1 MTFDPQKIQD
11 LAIDLRVELHRLSQ
25 LEAEIDRVRHELA
38 KNADLADI
46 FYENLA
52 LKLHNFYTGCERIF
66 QLISSELNGGI
77 PSGFD
82 WHKRLL
88 ERMSLDRND
97 RPAVI
102 SGQTA
107 YQLREYLG
115 FRHIVRNIYGF
126 ELDPVKIAKLIEQ
139 YPTTW
144 EAFEQ
149 EINGFIDWLGK
160 LAETWRNS

>member
-1 MTFDPQKIQD
+1 MTLNIQKMQD
-11 LAIDLRVELHRLSQ
+11 LAVDLRAELNRLSQ
-25 LEAEIDRVRHELA
+25 LEAEIDRVRHELT

-88 ERMSLDRND
+88 ERMSIDRND

-102 SGQTA
+102 SAQTA

-126 ELDPVKIAKLIEQ
+126 ELDPVKIAKLIEH
-139 YPTTW
+139 YPIVW
-144 EAFEQ
+144 QAFEQ
-149 EINGFIDWLGK
+149 EVIGFISWLEK
-160 LAETWRNS
+160 LAEMCRNS